1 MIDFKMTKD
10 GLVLV
15 VKDYD
20 SIDEVLD
27 AISQRISEMKN
38 FFTKGDVISLF
49 VENHTKHIQD
59 IPKMISS
66 IKNFGLEVERIL
78 VGTYKGDS
86 VKVSGKLDMIKQKE
100 TKSGTKL
107 VKRNIR
113 SGQVIVHSG
122 DVILVGNLHQGAEI
136 MAGGSLVVFGSA
148 RGSLRAGLNEGY
160 SAVIMAV
167 DLRPSLMQISDRI
180 SHESGERNVP
190 SVAHVREGKI
200 VVERWN
206 EVKFR
211 EVMRT

>member
-10 GLVLV
+10 GLILV

-20 SIDEVLD
+20 SVDEVLD

-38 FFTKGDVISLF
+38 FFTKGDTISLL

-66 IKNFGLEVERIL
+66 IRSFGLEIDRIL

-86 VKVSGKLDMIKQKE
+86 VRVSGKLDMVKQKE
-100 TKSGTKL
+100 TKSGTKV
-107 VKRNIR
+107 VKRNVR

-122 DVILVGNLHQGAEI
+122 DVILIGNLHKGAEI
-136 MAGGSLVVFGSA
+136 MAGGSIVVFGSA
-148 RGSLRAGLNEGY
+148 RGNLRAGLNEGY

-180 SHESGERNVP
+180 SHESGEREVP

-200 VVERWN
+200 VIERWN

-211 EVMRT
+211 EVMRA